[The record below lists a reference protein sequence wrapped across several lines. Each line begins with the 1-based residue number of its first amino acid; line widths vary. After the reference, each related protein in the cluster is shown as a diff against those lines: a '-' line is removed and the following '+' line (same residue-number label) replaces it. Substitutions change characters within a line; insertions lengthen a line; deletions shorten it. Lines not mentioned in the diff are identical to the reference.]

1 LSGDTGRQQAFEEVT
16 KAAHGGTMTE
26 LARNILHCIGN
37 TSLLALRNIVPKGG
51 CRILLKLE
59 NENPTG
65 SMKDRMA
72 LAMIEAAEADGRLA
86 ADGSVVEYTG
96 GSTGVSLSLICAVKG
111 YPLHIVTSDAFAR
124 EKLEHMKILGARL
137 QILRSESGRMTE
149 KLTRDMVEA
158 ARIMALETGS
168 FWTDQLNNK
177 DQLAAYHKMAEE
189 IWLETEGRI
198 DGFVQSVGTAASL
211 RGTGEALRRHNE
223 EIRIVAVEPAESPVL
238 SGGKTGAHKIDGI
251 GAGFVVPLWQADIAD
266 RIEQVSTE
274 EAVAMTVRLAREEG
288 LFAETST
295 GGNVIAALR
304 LAGELGPDATI
315 VTVMCDTGMKYLS
328 K

>member
-1 LSGDTGRQQAFEEVT
+1 
-16 KAAHGGTMTE
+16 MNE
-26 LARNILHCIGN
+26 LPRNILQCIGN
-37 TSLLALRNIVPKGG
+37 TTLMALRNIVPGSG
-51 CRILLKLE
+51 ARILLKLE
-59 NENPTG
+59 SENPTG

-72 LAMIEAAEADGRLA
+72 LAMIEAAEADGRLR

-96 GSTGVSLSLICAVKG
+96 GSTGVSLSLVCAVKG

-124 EKLEHMKILGARL
+124 EKLEHMRILGARL

-158 ARIMALETGS
+158 ARVIALETGS

-177 DQLAAYHKMAEE
+177 DQLAAYHELAEE
-189 IWLETEGRI
+189 IWLQSEGRI

-211 RGTGEALRRHNE
+211 RGTGEALRRRDE
-223 EIRIVAVEPAESPVL
+223 RIRIVAVEPSESPVL
-238 SGGKTGAHKIDGI
+238 SGGRTGAHKIDGV
-251 GAGFVVPLWQADIAD
+251 GAGFVVPLWRKDIAD

-274 EAVAMTVRLAREEG
+274 EAAAMALRLAREEG
-288 LFAETST
+288 LFAGTST
-295 GGNVIAALR
+295 GANVIAALR
-304 LAGELGPDATI
+304 LAERLGPDATV